1 MDKTYGECPT
11 DSVVV
16 TGIGV
21 SASENLRKYLGGN
34 SAIDKSNNFS
44 HDADP
49 IAYLRQRKTL
59 KFMSKQDRLLLDAAG
74 QAIKSAAVPQEILS
88 HHSSLFLTV
97 GYIPFE
103 YETATK
109 LCDDSM
115 EDKHFSMEKF
125 STSGIDGINPLLTF
139 ACLPNM
145 PAHHVAMNF
154 EIFGSYYITYPD
166 GLQFYLALQE
176 AVCRLVE
183 GEIFCALVGGV
194 ADNSNFLVE
203 HHFRKT
209 SANTAWLPADCSA
222 CIVLESELSALNRQ
236 ARILLHLESL
246 KIQWRDNL
254 TSQTEFHDN
263 KVEMGPAALLVQ
275 LSSFLGKDGLEY
287 RHSLDQN
294 NAAAESR
301 WRKHV

>member
-1 MDKTYGECPT
+1 MDETYGECPA

-16 TGIGV
+16 TGIGI

-34 SAIDKSNNFS
+34 CALDRSINFS
-44 HDADP
+44 HDTDP
-49 IAYLRQRKTL
+49 AAYLRQRKTL

-74 QAIKSAAVPQEILS
+74 QAIKSAVVPQEILS

-103 YETATK
+103 YETAAK

-115 EDKHFSMEKF
+115 VDEHFSMEKF
-125 STSGIDGINPLLTF
+125 STNGIDGINPLLTF

-145 PAHHVAMNF
+145 PAHHVAMNL

-183 GEIFCALVGGV
+183 GEISCALVGGV
-194 ADNSNFLVE
+194 ADNNNFLVE
-203 HHFRKT
+203 HHFQKT
-209 SANTAWLPADCSA
+209 SAGTAGLPADCSA
-222 CIVLESELSALNRQ
+222 CIVLETKLSALKRQ
-236 ARILLHLESL
+236 ARILLQLDTL
-246 KIQWRDNL
+246 KIQWQDTLNL
-254 TSQTEFHDN
+254 QAESHDD
-263 KVEMGPAALLVQ
+263 KVEMGPAELLVQ
-275 LSSFLGKDGLEY
+275 LASFLGKDGLEY
-287 RHSLDQN
+287 QHRLEQKN
-294 NAAAESR
+294 FAAESR
-301 WRKHV
+301 WRKQV